1 MSYSTARGRPRLYT
15 IPPDVDFLPAMAR
28 AMLDGHLPCPR
39 QQRPAPESLADWR
52 IFLPSRRAARG
63 LAAALL
69 EAAPAQSQILARITP
84 LGDPSEDELA
94 LTEEAGLEALQTL
107 PPPIHP
113 LTRRFV
119 LARLVRDWAGKD
131 RATRL
136 SAIIRA
142 HPGEAMKMARSLGE
156 LIDSFENEQ
165 IDFSAIETLLDAEQP
180 EHRLAARQLLR
191 AIRDGY
197 PEELAKLGLMG
208 AAARRAAL
216 IRLQAQNFRA
226 NPPSAPVI
234 AAGSTGSMPATAH
247 LLATIARLPQG
258 CVILPG
264 LDREMDDAA
273 WQALEPS
280 HPQYGLKAL
289 LEHMGA
295 DRHEVED
302 LPAISRPAHGPARTR
317 LLSLAL
323 RPAAVTGD
331 WHGVLATCGASHL
344 KEGAEGLNLISAAD
358 QRQEAACIAL
368 IMRDALRQPRRT
380 ATLITPDR
388 ELARQVRA
396 ELARWN
402 LDVNDSAGLPL
413 SATPPGAFV
422 RLLAEAA
429 LERFAPQM
437 LAAVLAHPLACF
449 GFSRRDFSA
458 RAQVLEAAVLRQV
471 DVFAGIDTL
480 PAIVRRRRKEAMEA
494 PWREHRA
501 TRAVHDH
508 WDMIEETAAVV
519 SRALSPL
526 QEAFAAR
533 DGVPLEE
540 LVRRHL
546 GTAEAI
552 ATPEEGASGL
562 WRGQA
567 GEALAALCAD
577 LLDNAAAAPPF
588 EPAGYAAFLAGE
600 MAARP
605 VRPPQATHPRL
616 SILGLLEARLVGADV
631 TILGG
636 LNEGVWP
643 QVAENSPW
651 LNRPDCEKLRLPVPE
666 RRIGLS
672 AHDFAQAAARREV
685 WLTLSEKTG
694 QQPAE
699 PSRWILRLQ
708 ALLKAA
714 GAGDSPMEAGAKWR
728 AWAGALNQPERMRGP
743 VAPPAPCPPVGLRPR
758 SFSVSRIATL
768 MHEPYAVFARDILRL
783 DPMPPLTARV
793 TPREKGLIIHA
804 ALEAYAR
811 AHPAALPRDAQAAI
825 MESLKTALAD
835 VLGEDARGAFW
846 LAQFARM
853 AAWLAA
859 QERIWRKDARFIRA
873 ERSARME
880 LSIGGEAFVLTA
892 RADRIDELADGRC
905 RLMDYKTGVLPAV
918 RADSKSYSPQLDLE
932 AAMLARGLFE
942 DTPKAEVAEL
952 LYVRLSGGDPAGE
965 IRALN
970 TPPPPR
976 RAKDALAGARALLA
990 QYMDPAQPYLPLDHG
1005 ARERLPHDFD
1015 HLSRWREWTQGLA
1028 GRTGE
1033 DKT

>member
-1 MSYSTARGRPRLYT
+1 MSDSTARGRPRLYT

-113 LTRRFV
+113 LTRRFL
-119 LARLVRDWAGKD
+119 LARLVRNWAGED

-156 LIDSFENEQ
+156 LIDSFENEE
-165 IDFSAIETLLDAEQP
+165 IDFSAMETLLDAEQP

-226 NPPSAPVI
+226 DPPSAPVI

-280 HPQYGLKAL
+280 HPQFGLKAL

-302 LPAISRPAHGPARTR
+302 LPAISRPAHGPARAR

-323 RPAAVTGD
+323 RPAAATGH
-331 WHGVLATCGASHL
+331 WREIAGASTQ
-344 KEGAEGLNLISAAD
+344 GLADGVRGLRVISAAD

-396 ELARWN
+396 ELARWD

-413 SATPPGAFV
+413 SATPPGAFA

-458 RAQVLEAAVLRQV
+458 RAQALEAAVLRQV
-471 DVFAGIDTL
+471 DVFPGIDAL
-480 PAIVRRRRKEAMEA
+480 PAIVRRRRKEALEA

-501 TRAVHDH
+501 SRALGDD

-519 SRALSPL
+519 SGALRPL
-526 QEAFAAR
+526 QDAFSAR
-533 DGVPLEE
+533 DGSLEE
-540 LVRRHL
+540 LTRLHMGV
-546 GTAEAI
+546 AEAI
-552 ATPEEGASGL
+552 ATAREGASGL
-562 WRGQA
+562 WQGQA

-577 LLDNAAAAPPF
+577 VLDNAAAAPRF

-605 VRPPQATHPRL
+605 VRPPQAAHPRL

-643 QVAENSPW
+643 RVAENSPW
-651 LNRPDCEKLRLPVPE
+651 LNRPDCEKLHLPAPE
-666 RRIGLS
+666 RRIGLA
-672 AHDFAQAAARREV
+672 AHDFAQAAARGEV
-685 WLTLSEKTG
+685 WLTLSEKID

-699 PSRWILRLQ
+699 PSRWILRLR

-714 GAGDSPMEAGAKWR
+714 GEEISLEADAKWR
-728 AWAGALNQPERMRGP
+728 AWVGALNQPERMRGP
-743 VAPPAPCPPVGLRPR
+743 VAPPAPRPPVRLRPR
-758 SFSVSRIATL
+758 RFSVSRITTL

-783 DPMPPLTARV
+783 DPMPPLTAQV

-804 ALEAYAR
+804 ALEAFAR
-811 AHPAALPRDAQAAI
+811 AHPTALPPDPEAAI
-825 MESLKTALAD
+825 MESLQNALAD
-835 VLGEDARGAFW
+835 VLGEDARGVFW
-846 LAQFARM
+846 LAQFRRM

-859 QERIWRKDARFIRA
+859 RERIWRARARTIRA
-873 ERSARME
+873 EKTARME
-880 LSIGGEAFVLTA
+880 LSVDGGDFILSA
-892 RADRIDELADGRC
+892 RADRIDELVDGRC
-905 RLMDYKTGVLPAV
+905 RLIDYKTGVLPAV
-918 RADSKSYSPQLDLE
+918 RPDSKGYSPQLDLE

-952 LYVRLSGGDPAGE
+952 LHVRLSGGEPAGE
-965 IRALN
+965 IRALS

-976 RAKDALAGARALLA
+976 RAEDALAGARALLA
-990 QYMDPAQPYLPLDHG
+990 QYMDPGQPYLPLDHG

>member
-1 MSYSTARGRPRLYT
+1 MTRARPRLYT
-15 IPPDVDFLPAMAR
+15 IPPDVDFLPALAR
-28 AMLDGHLPCPR
+28 AMLEGHVPCPHG
-39 QQRPAPESLADWR
+39 RPPPPESMSDWR

-84 LGDPSEDELA
+84 LGDPLEDELA
-94 LTEEAGLEALQTL
+94 LTGEAGLDALQAL

-119 LARLVRDWAGKD
+119 LARLVTDWARRD
-131 RATRL
+131 DASRL
-136 SAIIRA
+136 AAIIRA

-156 LIDSFENEQ
+156 LIDSFENEE

-191 AIRDGY
+191 AIREHY
-197 PEELAKLGLMG
+197 PAGLDKLGLMG

-216 IRLQAQNFRA
+216 IRMQAQGFMA
-226 NPPSAPVI
+226 DPPSAPVI

-273 WQALEPS
+273 WLALEPS
-280 HPQYGLKAL
+280 HPQFGLKAL
-289 LEHMGA
+289 LEHIGA

-323 RPAAVTGD
+323 RPAEVTGD
-331 WHGVLATCGASHL
+331 WHGVLATSEASRL
-344 KEGAEGLNLISAAD
+344 KEGAKGLNLITAAD

-368 IMRDALRQPRRT
+368 IMRHALRQPRRT

-402 LDVNDSAGLPL
+402 LDVNDSAGVPL

-437 LAAVLAHPLACF
+437 LAAILAHPLACF

-458 RAQVLEAAVLRQV
+458 RAQALEAAVLRQV
-471 DVFAGIDTL
+471 DVFPGIDAL

-501 TRAVHDH
+501 IRALRDH
-508 WDMIEETAAVV
+508 WDMIEQTAAVV
-519 SRALSPL
+519 SNALRPL
-526 QEAFAAR
+526 QEIFAAPK
-533 DGVPLEE
+533 GASLEE
-540 LVRRHL
+540 LVRCHL
-546 GTAEAI
+546 GAAEAI
-552 ATPEEGASGL
+552 ATPAEGASGL
-562 WRGQA
+562 WQGQA
-567 GEALAALCAD
+567 GEALATLCAD
-577 LLDNAAAAPPF
+577 LVDNAAAAPPF
-588 EPAGYAAFLAGE
+588 EPAGYAAFLTGE

-605 VRPPQATHPRL
+605 VRPPQASHPRL
-616 SILGLLEARLVGADV
+616 SILGLLEARLVFADV

-651 LNRPDCEKLRLPVPE
+651 LNRRDCEKLRLPVPE
-666 RRIGLS
+666 RRIGLA

-685 WLTLSEKTG
+685 WLTLSEKID

-714 GAGDSPMEAGAKWR
+714 GAGDSPMEAGARWR
-728 AWAGALNQPERMRGP
+728 AWAAALNKPEGMRGP
-743 VAPPAPCPPVGLRPR
+743 IAPPSPSPPVDLRPR
-758 SFSVSRIATL
+758 TFSVSRIATL

-811 AHPAALPRDAQAAI
+811 AHPSAPPPDAQAAI
-825 MESLKTALAD
+825 MESLKTAMAD
-835 VLGEDARGAFW
+835 VLGEDARGVFW
-846 LAQFARM
+846 LAQFSRM

-859 QERIWRKDARFIRA
+859 QERIWRKDARLVRA

-892 RADRIDELADGRC
+892 RADRIDELRDGRC

-918 RADSKSYSPQLDLE
+918 KPDSKTYSPQLDLE

-942 DTPKAEVAEL
+942 DIPPAEVAEL
-952 LYVRLSGGDPAGE
+952 LYVRLSGAEPAGE
-965 IRALN
+965 IRALDR
-970 TPPPPR
+970 PAPAD
-976 RAKDALAGARALLA
+976 RAEDALQGAQTLLA
-990 QYMDPAQPYLPLDHG
+990 RYLDPAQPYLPLDHG

-1015 HLSRWREWTQGLA
+1015 HLSRWREWSQGLA
-1028 GRTGE
+1028 GRIGE